1 MNSVN
6 VTSQAKTQL
15 PEGEK
20 LQEKLRPKTAIY
32 KHNLISLIFCN
43 FVTSKIK
50 GIHASATNPHRE
62 RVRACKYMHTCIF
75 RGYEVTSCK

>member
-15 PEGEK
+15 PEEEK

-32 KHNLISLIFCN
+32 KHNLSFLY
-43 FVTSKIK
+43 VL
-50 GIHASATNPHRE
+50 
-62 RVRACKYMHTCIF
+62 
-75 RGYEVTSCK
+75 

>member
-15 PEGEK
+15 PEEEK

-32 KHNLISLIFCN
+32 KHNLIFLTFCN
-43 FVTSKIK
+43 FVTSKIM
-50 GIHASATNPHRE
+50 GIHASATIPHTRA
-62 RVRACKYMHTCIF
+62 RVCA
-75 RGYEVTSCK
+75 